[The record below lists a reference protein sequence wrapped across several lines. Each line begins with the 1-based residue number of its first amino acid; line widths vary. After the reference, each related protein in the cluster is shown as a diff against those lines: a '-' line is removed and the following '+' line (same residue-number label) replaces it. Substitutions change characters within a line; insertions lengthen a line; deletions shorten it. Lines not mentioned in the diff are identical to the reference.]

1 MPEQEFKQHIAQHL
15 KALRKAQGLSLD
27 SVARLTGVSK
37 AMLGQIERQESS
49 PTISTLWKIASGLNA
64 SFSAF
69 FATSSDER
77 ASDENFPEDPNMK
90 VKAIFPY
97 RDDTRMEVM
106 EVSLLNFH
114 EQQSD
119 PHATGVIEHVHVL
132 NGELSVYFD
141 NTWHELQA
149 GQSLRFFADQPHT
162 YKARSDYTVFHNIIC
177 Y

>member
-1 MPEQEFKQHIAQHL
+1 MAEQEFKQHIAQHL

-97 RDDTRMEVM
+97 RDDTRMEVTVRHLTHAHVQLRRSR
-106 EVSLLNFH
+106 EDRIVVH
-114 EQQSD
+114 E
-119 PHATGVIEHVHVL
+119 
-132 NGELSVYFD
+132 N
-141 NTWHELQA
+141 
-149 GQSLRFFADQPHT
+149 
-162 YKARSDYTVFHNIIC
+162 
-177 Y
+177 